1 MFFIFSA
8 YWYLMSSLRHS
19 LPGPNTANKVQS
31 RVQNS
36 FWALLQAGMKAQ
48 LEGNI
53 HMKSILGSYF
63 LHNFCISSSYFVC
76 FAELGFPFLEI
87 LADSEMEIRIP

>member
-1 MFFIFSA
+1 
-8 YWYLMSSLRHS
+8 MSK
-19 LPGPNTANKVQS
+19 TAF
-31 RVQNS
+31 R
-36 FWALLQAGMKAQ
+36 ALLQAGMKAQ